1 MIVAVLYITATAKLF
16 RNKSGL
22 LPYLAL
28 ILFPVIGPL
37 GIILGDYKKKL
48 K

>member
-1 MIVAVLYITATAKLF
+1 MVIAALYITAVAKLF
-16 RNKSGL
+16 KNKSGL

-37 GIILGDYKKKL
+37 GIILGDYTKK
-48 K
+48 